1 MLPSNLFALLSVATT
16 FTLSNALPAPQSLPE
31 LHYAQIGER
40 RLNNEHLSTR
50 ATKTE
55 YVAYAV
61 AGINQM
67 MTWYNAATGL
77 WQEAWWPSANVV
89 TMLANFHQYFPDMA
103 KGITDQVFTT
113 TFAVAEKTFPG
124 FLNGFYDDELWW
136 VLAWIQVYDV
146 TNDEKYLDKA
156 AAIFED
162 SKNAWGATPC
172 GGLWYVLLQSYNKSI
187 LTLSRWDKA
196 HTQIGAVENE
206 LYLSAAAKL
215 ANRRPN
221 TPSGGYYFNEA
232 LKAYEWFISSG
243 LINSDNVINNG
254 LNIATCQNDGSYVFS
269 YNQGI
274 LLSGLAELTWST
286 GDSKYNDLANTI
298 ALAAM
303 KNLTNAAGIL
313 TDPCDR
319 GCNSDTEQF
328 KGVFGRAI
336 QFLVNR
342 ATVLDDATRATYVNF
357 LKVNADSIW
366 AYDQVDNQ
374 LGLVWSGPKGTASIQ
389 TQSSALDAIV
399 GAACVS

>member
-1 MLPSNLFALLSVATT
+1 MLPSNLFILLSAATT
-16 FTLSNALPAPQSLPE
+16 FTVSNALPAPQSLPE
-31 LHYAQIGER
+31 PHYAQIGER
-40 RLNNEHLSTR
+40 RLNSESLGTR

-89 TMLANFHQYFPDMA
+89 TMLANFHEYFPDMA

-113 TFAVAEKTFPG
+113 TFAVAERTFPG
-124 FLNGFYDDELWW
+124 FINGFYDDELWW

-146 TNDEKYLDKA
+146 TNDQKYLDKA

-162 SKNAWGATPC
+162 SKNAWGQSPC
-172 GGLWYVLLQSYNKSI
+172 GGLW
-187 LTLSRWDKA
+187 WDKA
-196 HTQIGAVENE
+196 HTAVGAVENE

-221 TPSGGYYFNEA
+221 NPSGGYYFNEA
-232 LKAYEWFISSG
+232 IKAYEWFVNSG

-254 LNIATCQNDGSYVFS
+254 LVLSTCKNDGNLVFS

-286 GDSKYNDLANTI
+286 GDAKYNELANTI

-303 KNLTNAAGIL
+303 KNLTNSDGIL

-328 KGVFGRAI
+328 KGVFGRGI

-342 ATVLDDATRATYVNF
+342 AVVLPDATRVIYVDF
-357 LKVNADSIW
+357 LTKNADSIW